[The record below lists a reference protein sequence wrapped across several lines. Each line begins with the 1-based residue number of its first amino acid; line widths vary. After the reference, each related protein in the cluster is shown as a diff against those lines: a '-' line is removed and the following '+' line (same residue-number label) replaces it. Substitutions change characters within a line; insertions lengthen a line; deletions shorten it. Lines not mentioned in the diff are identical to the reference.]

1 MIEKHPAFKK
11 SDVTAESC
19 AWIAQIETR
28 ELTPEDLKAFR
39 EWIQRTPRHASEI
52 RRLAMLSSDLNVL
65 TEMAGPLEHAARQS
79 QPTAKKR
86 WRRGWLRPAGVLVA
100 LAAAAVLAGGAF
112 LRVTAPS
119 APVGPV
125 MVATAIGDYEDSVLA
140 DGTGLQLNSDSQ
152 VEIDFTAEE
161 RTVRLLKGEA
171 FFEVAHDPAR
181 PFVVYVRDKYVWAV
195 GTAFGVR
202 LLEDDFEVTV
212 THGRVALAETAAPP
226 ALGDNA
232 PAAIEVEAVA
242 DTRLATAQPIIL
254 RAGQS
259 VVLSSFED
267 PPPIVDM
274 TEREL
279 MRKLSWQENLLEFF
293 ETPLAEVISEV
304 SRHTTMQIEIAD
316 SELKSLEF
324 GGIFRTGDTDAL
336 LDALAASYEIEIEY
350 VSDNAVRLKR
360 RTNG

>member
-11 SDVTAESC
+11 SDVTAEAC

-28 ELTPEDLKAFR
+28 ELTPEDLQAFR

-52 RRLAMLSSDLNVL
+52 RRLALLSSDMNML
-65 TEMAGPLEHAARQS
+65 TEMAGPLEHAARRS
-79 QPTAKKR
+79 PPAAKRR
-86 WRRGWLRPAGVLVA
+86 WKRGWLRPAGLVA
-100 LAAAAVLAGGAF
+100 AVAAVVLAGGAL
-112 LRVTAPS
+112 LRFIEPS
-119 APVGPV
+119 APAGPV
-125 MVATAIGDYEDSVLA
+125 MVATAIGDYEDSLLA

-212 THGRVALAETAAPP
+212 THGRVALAETVAPP
-226 ALGDNA
+226 APTGGA
-232 PAAIEVEAVA
+232 GAATETVA

-259 VVLSSFED
+259 VVLSSFDD

-324 GGIFRTGDTDAL
+324 GGIFRTGDTAAL
-336 LDALAASYEIEIEY
+336 LEALEASYDIEIEY